1 MKSAAKAE
9 AIEETE
15 TAAREASV
23 RRLVVIAALTV
34 GTLLAGTLLAQTPA
48 LKTVAYSG
56 AQDVRQLYGTVTD
69 DAGRPIAGVEVSVR
83 DKNGEVSTV
92 TTDAIGRYHVTE
104 VPDALFA
111 IGARQTGF
119 APVAKLLR
127 SAPNGAFD
135 LTLAHVDDEEQ
146 ERKVEKSWRRDL
158 ELYDRAM
165 DVAVP
170 SGVLLPADFDL
181 AKTSFTGDLLNLLP
195 GFPRAPER
203 TASRCAQV
211 LLNDFPQGNVSVSQI
226 PVENLKLV
234 MVRTPGN
241 PLPDAWRPF
250 VYSTACT
257 VLAVYTL

>member
-1 MKSAAKAE
+1 MMSAAKAE

-34 GTLLAGTLLAQTPA
+34 GTLLAGTLLAQSSA
-48 LKTVAYSG
+48 LKTVANSG
-56 AQDVRQLYGTVTD
+56 PQEARQLYGTVTD
-69 DAGRPIAGVEVSVR
+69 DAGRPIAGAEITLR
-83 DKNGEVSTV
+83 DKGGAVSTV
-92 TTDAIGRYHVTE
+92 TTDESGRYHLPK

-119 APVAKLLR
+119 APVAQLLR
-127 SAPNGAFD
+127 TAPDGALD
-135 LTLAHVDDEEQ
+135 LVLTHVDDEEQ
-146 ERKVEKSWRRDL
+146 ERKIERTWRRDL

-165 DVAVP
+165 SVAVP
-170 SGVLLPADFDL
+170 NGVLLPADFAL

-195 GFPRAPER
+195 GFPREPAR

-211 LLNDFPQGNVSVSQI
+211 LLNDFPQGSVSVNRI